1 MLVLELPT
9 ERILLASESAR
20 SLLAPDGAP
29 VVGRS
34 LDRLTGPSP
43 GEAGALLCH
52 GHLNGYSDR
61 RPHPD
66 ADGTELRLWVRSDSD
81 GGRSRGAAATPV
93 VALLSTGP
101 IERVTA
107 ATEPPPTVAGVVD
120 RQLVLEQVSDDFQ
133 HFSGHSPE
141 TVLGQSLLGLV
152 DPDDLPSLLFAI
164 GQATA
169 GEQAV
174 SLPVTLPRQDHG
186 SVRRQLVMLPLSPAP
201 SFAFAL
207 QPVPERAGDNRS
219 LADFRQLLHQ
229 FGHGIA
235 IAATAR
241 ELPYSNGRLRP
252 MLAEL
257 TSRELQIV
265 HRLAAGDRVPAIAQ
279 QLYLAQSTVRNHLS
293 AVFAKLG
300 VRSQQELIVLLRRA
314 NAGRL

>member
-1 MLVLELPT
+1 MLVLELPS

-29 VVGRS
+29 VVGLT
-34 LDRLTGPSP
+34 LDQLTGPP
-43 GEAGALLCH
+43 TGDAGALLCR
-52 GHLNGYSDR
+52 GHLNGYADR
-61 RPHPD
+61 RPHPHDDD
-66 ADGTELRLWVRSDSD
+66 AELRLWVRSDSD
-81 GGRSRGAAATPV
+81 GADRRSGAATPV
-93 VALLSTGP
+93 LVLLGTGP
-101 IERVTA
+101 ASPVA
-107 ATEPPPTVAGVVD
+107 EPPPTVAGVVD
-120 RQLVLEQVSDDFQ
+120 RQLVLEQVSDGFHQ
-133 HFSGHSPE
+133 FPGQPPE

-174 SLPVTLPRQDHG
+174 ALPVTLLRHDHAR
-186 SVRRQLVMLPLSPAP
+186 VLCQLVLLPLSPAP

-207 QPVPERAGDNRS
+207 QPVPELAAGNPT
-219 LADFRQLLHQ
+219 LTEFRQLLQ
-229 FGHGIA
+229 RFGHGISV
-235 IAATAR
+235 AATAR
-241 ELPYSNGRLRP
+241 ELPFSNGRLRP

-300 VRSQQELIVLLRRA
+300 VRSQQELIVLLRRT